1 MTAQFENARDVKNRL
16 LLEGTLE
23 LSSPCHLGGSDPD
36 ATSDQPLL
44 RDGDGRLFLAGT
56 TLAGL
61 LRSELEEMGLR
72 DEAALLFGAA
82 WGNPNGK
89 QSRLLVSD
97 APVLGEVAHPTELRD
112 GVRIDPASGVAVDK
126 KKFDLELLPAG
137 TRFRVRFQL
146 ALFGQQEQDAP
157 ILRGLAAALAALEQ
171 GRIGLGA
178 RTRRGLGECTIAS
191 GEDGKRWM
199 LERFSIGTREGLC
212 AWIARGLDGLPGDW
226 PREPVRSCRD
236 ASRLAEHW
244 GVETPQQGD
253 RSEFTL
259 KVYVRIDG
267 SLLVGT
273 QGFDVGSADRV
284 HLHRLRCN
292 PAQDEREAVIPGTS
306 LAGVLRHRCLR
317 IAATLT
323 DDHTRHL
330 ATELVD
336 KLFGPSEIRSGKPGW
351 ASRLAVRETR
361 LAGGQSLRHTRVP
374 IDPWTG
380 GAAENLLFTEDA
392 YYGGDVVL
400 DLRIKGAGDGSGE
413 GRAERALL
421 LLAVRDLA
429 TGDLAVGA
437 EEGVGRGRF
446 APIPGRPFAESTNPT
461 ATLRLQDDGTVTC
474 LPAGIF
480 DKDFEA
486 LNRRLSAEEG

>member
-112 GVRIDPASGVAVDK
+112 GVRIDAESGVAEER

-137 TRFRVRFQL
+137 TRFHLRFQL
-146 ALFGQQEQDAP
+146 ELFGQQEQDAS
-157 ILRGLAAALAALEQ
+157 ILRGVAASLAALEQ

-191 GEDGKRWM
+191 GEDGKRWT
-199 LERFSIGTREGLC
+199 LEHFQIATQEGLC

-226 PREPVRSCRD
+226 PRHPALAFGD
-236 ASRLAEHW
+236 AARLAEHW
-244 GVETPQQGD
+244 GLEIPQQRD
-253 RSEFTL
+253 TSEFTL
-259 KVYVRIDG
+259 RVCLRVDS

-273 QGFDVGSADRV
+273 QGFDANDADRV

-292 PAQDEREAVIPGTS
+292 PAQGEREAVIPGTS

-317 IAATLT
+317 IAATLA
-323 DDHTRHL
+323 DGDSEGR
-330 ATELVD
+330 ATKLVNE
-336 KLFGPSEIRSGKPGW
+336 LFGPSEIHSGKPGW

-361 LAGGQSLRHTRVP
+361 LAGGQSLRHTRVR

-380 GAAENLLFTEDA
+380 GAREKFLFTEDA

-421 LLAVRDLA
+421 LLAARDLA

-446 APIPGRPFAESTNPT
+446 APIPGRPFAESTSPT
-461 ATLRLQDDGTVTC
+461 ATLTLQDDGTVIC
-474 LPAGIF
+474 SPEGIF
-480 DKDFEA
+480 DKDFDA
-486 LNRRLSAEEG
+486 LKRGLSGEEV